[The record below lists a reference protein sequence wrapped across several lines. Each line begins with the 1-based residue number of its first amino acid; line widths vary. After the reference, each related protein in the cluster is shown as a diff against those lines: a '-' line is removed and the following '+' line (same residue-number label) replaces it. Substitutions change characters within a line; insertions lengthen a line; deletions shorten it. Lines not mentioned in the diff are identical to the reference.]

1 MPNSLAFFWTPRSTG
16 WVGNRLSS
24 SQRPTASLKLAK
36 GGFAVLTHL
45 LGPLLALFPRR
56 WRKLLPAGSAVE
68 WRRATVLS
76 GFGEAVIAFI
86 ALMYW
91 YSYYMAVMADHGLD
105 AAPNGKLP
113 CGVTDHAICFAVLL
127 LLAPYPST

>member
-76 GFGEAVIAFI
+76 GFGEAVIALI

-91 YSYYMAVMADHGLD
+91 YSYYMAVMVESPITVSA
-105 AAPNGKLP
+105 LP
-113 CGVTDHAICFAVLL
+113 RC
-127 LLAPYPST
+127 